1 MYSPAHFR
9 KEDLHTLK
17 EFIKEFSFGTFI
29 TVDAVFPSAT
39 MIPME
44 LLEINNELYIFGH
57 VSAANP
63 QAQGFNQGKVA
74 ALAIFSA
81 GHSYV
86 SSSWYEQENVSTW
99 NYRSV
104 QVKGFI
110 NPLLDEDLRSHLI
123 RMQAKYEKEQ
133 ANPRTVETMSKEYFE
148 KQVKGVRGFSMKI
161 SSVEGSWKLS
171 QNRNE
176 KDFQNIIVELEKQN
190 DPNATEIACEMKK
203 LNLNKKS

>member
-1 MYSPAHFR
+1 MHSPSQFR
-9 KEDLHTLK
+9 IKDHKILIQ
-17 EFIKEFSFGTFI
+17 FIKENAFASLI
-29 TVDAVFPSAT
+29 TSANPFPLASQIPIEVVDESDVLF
-39 MIPME
+39 
-44 LLEINNELYIFGH
+44 LYGH

-63 QAQGFNQGKVA
+63 QAEIFKQENVA
-74 ALAIFSA
+74 SLAIFNA

>member
-1 MYSPAHFR
+1 MYSASHFR
-9 KEDLHTLK
+9 NEHLPTLT
-17 EFIKEFSFGTFI
+17 EFIKEFSFGTLI
-29 TVDAVFPSAT
+29 TVDDIFPSAT

-44 LLEINNELYIFGH
+44 LIEMNNELYLFGH

-63 QAQGFNQGKVA
+63 QAQVFKQENVA

-86 SSSWYEQENVSTW
+86 SSSWYEKENVSTW

-104 QVKGFI
+104 QVKGFL

-123 RMQAKYEKEQ
+123 RLQAKYEDSQTK
-133 ANPRTVETMSKEYFE
+133 PRTVDTMSEGYFE
-148 KQVKGVRGFSMKI
+148 KQVNGVRGFSMKI
-161 SSVEGSWKLS
+161 SSIEGSWKLS

-176 KDFQNIIVELEKQN
+176 HDFKNVIAHLENQNN
-190 DPNATEIACEMKK
+190 PDATEIANEMKK
-203 LNLNKKS
+203 LKLNKKS